1 MNFNLFSFTETGSI
15 AIIHWFA
22 PKEKKPSHFPL
33 KSSFPFFG
41 VEPMLLEKQSSLMV
55 CTLHLHVYFITNA
68 VVDFVIVETAY
79 MLSEHMGH
87 VTHIL

>member
-1 MNFNLFSFTETGSI
+1 
-15 AIIHWFA
+15 
-22 PKEKKPSHFPL
+22 
-33 KSSFPFFG
+33 
-41 VEPMLLEKQSSLMV
+41 MLLEKQSSLMV